1 MGVIIFCRY
10 SKAQEKILSLNH
22 RTRHTCP
29 FSIWATIIVSGLIN
43 DTVDCWVSPLPK
55 GKWIKLSSCNWEKK
69 VLLFFFLFYQ
79 RRTGQFL
86 NFPCEGRERSTKEEK
101 QVAELRS
108 VGPGWLSLLNLPT
121 AFSPGTQRETIPR
134 SSLTVSWPLLY
145 RF

>member
-55 GKWIKLSSCNWEKK
+55 GKWIKLSSCNWGKK
-69 VLLFFFLFYQ
+69 VVFFYFTKGELGSFWI
-79 RRTGQFL
+79 FHVK
-86 NFPCEGRERSTKEEK
+86 EGREAQRRRNRL
-101 QVAELRS
+101 QNWGV